1 MKKKISR
8 ARKLEIKNP
17 SKRDEIEKGFDDM
30 AGIAIGNEDHSND
43 SADRELSSDDEISS
57 EDFLNTIRE
66 EDRKHKKNKII
77 LWTSVILAV
86 VIAIVGGILYERHI
100 EATDGTIKVTYASS
114 DLEGK
119 DYHEVVS
126 ELEDDGFT
134 NITTEPVDDLIT
146 GWINKDGEVE
156 TVEIDGDTKF
166 SNGSRYLPDSKIVV
180 TYHTFPEEICFRT
193 TQSWS

>member
-17 SKRDEIEKGFDDM
+17 SQRDEIQKGFDDM
-30 AGIAIGNEDHSND
+30 AGIALGNEGYSND
-43 SADRELSSDDEISS
+43 SADRELSSDDKISS
-57 EDFLNTIRE
+57 KDFLNTIRE
-66 EDRKHKKNKII
+66 EDRKHEKNKII
-77 LWTSVILAV
+77 LRTSVILAF

-100 EATDGTIKVTYASS
+100 EATDGKIKVTYASS

-134 NITTEPVDDLIT
+134 NIITEPVDDLIT
-146 GWINKDGEVE
+146 GWINKEGEVE
-156 TVEIDGDTKF
+156 TVEIDGDTEF

-180 TYHTFPEEICFRT
+180 TYHAFPE
-193 TQSWS
+193 